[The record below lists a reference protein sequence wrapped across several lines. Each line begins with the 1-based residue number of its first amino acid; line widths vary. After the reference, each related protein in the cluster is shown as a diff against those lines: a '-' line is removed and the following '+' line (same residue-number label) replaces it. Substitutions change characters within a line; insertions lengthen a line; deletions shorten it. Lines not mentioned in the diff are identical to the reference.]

1 MCHLRR
7 HFFRIAASLTLAAA
21 AVPALATW
29 HPVIEGEYFLDYDA
43 PEAPA
48 SFSVFSAGI
57 YDPTVNFVGYIDWQG
72 DKSDTIYFN
81 IGFPG
86 SAGYSLRQFRA
97 ALATNPGLTSGD
109 QGIHLLLRPA
119 APSSQPILSMDV
131 MAGAAGGGSFVDDT
145 LRLNSGELYA
155 LTISTIGSTDSG
167 AVATYYLG
175 MSITDVPEPSNWAL
189 LLSGVTLLAFATRW
203 RASSHHV

>member
-1 MCHLRR
+1 MRHLRR
-7 HFFRIAASLTLAAA
+7 RFFGIAASLTLAAA
-21 AVPALATW
+21 AFPALATW
-29 HPVIEGEYFLDYDA
+29 HPITEGEYFSDYDA

-48 SFSVFSAGI
+48 SFNVFSAGI

-86 SAGYSLRQFRA
+86 SAGYSLRQFRT

-131 MAGAAGGGSFVDDT
+131 MAGAAGGGSFVDDQ

-155 LTISTIGSTDSG
+155 LTISTIGLTDSG

-175 MSITDVPEPSNWAL
+175 LSITDVPEPASWAL
-189 LLSGVTLLAFATRW
+189 LLPGVALLAYVARRRGGAPT
-203 RASSHHV
+203 A